1 MRDDGRETTEEMSKN
16 VAAAWKRKE
25 GCARDDG
32 SDEKE
37 FQSAKKK
44 QVLGIVTQLWVKE
57 RSLLRGLSI
66 GLRVSVVLCHSYSPI
81 KP

>member
-1 MRDDGRETTEEMSKN
+1 M
-16 VAAAWKRKE
+16 
-25 GCARDDG
+25 RDDG

-37 FQSAKKK
+37 CEKK

-57 RSLLRGLSI
+57 RSLSRGLSI
-66 GLRVSVVLCHSYSPI
+66 ELRVSVVLCHSYSPI